1 MSYTLFIV
9 LIFTN
14 VFEGEQKTFSID
26 VPDQTI
32 ETCDEAVENL
42 QIDLDFPG
50 MKFSVAAYCE
60 PGGTNA

>member
-32 ETCDEAVENL
+32 ETCDEAIENL
-42 QIDLDFPG
+42 QIDLDQ
-50 MKFSVAAYCE
+50 KINRSL
-60 PGGTNA
+60 